1 MNARWTWWHTVYRTG
16 FCHLTKKKMT
26 MIDIIQN
33 IFAYDFMRNA
43 LFASLLV
50 GVVCGLIGTLVVL
63 NRIVFLGGGIAH
75 AAYGGIGLAYYFG
88 QDPMLGAILFSILS
102 ALGMGAVHLRTK
114 ARSDTLIGVMWSIG
128 MAIGIIFVSL
138 TPGFKADLMS
148 YLFGSLLAVSGGDL
162 QLMTLVAL
170 MVIVFVV
177 LFYRSL
183 QAISFDETFSTVRN
197 LPVSVLYLM
206 MLVMIGLTVVMA
218 MRVVGLIMV
227 IAMLT
232 IPPAT
237 ANLFLKDMKGMM
249 VLSIGLSWLFSGV
262 GLVLSFALNLQA
274 GSVIILVAALSY
286 LAAAAIKKMAIRPK
300 A

>member
-1 MNARWTWWHTVYRTG
+1 
-16 FCHLTKKKMT
+16 
-26 MIDIIQN
+26 MINSIQN

-50 GVVCGLIGTLVVL
+50 GISCGLIGTLVVL

-75 AAYGGIGLAYYFG
+75 AAYGGVGLAYYFG
-88 QDPMLGAILFSILS
+88 QDPMLGAILFSIIS

-148 YLFGSLLAVSGGDL
+148 YLFGSLLAVSGTDL
-162 QLMTLVAL
+162 QVMAL
-170 MVIVFVV
+170 IAMLVIVFVA
-177 LFYRSL
+177 LLYRSL

-197 LPVSVLYLM
+197 LPVKELYLL
-206 MLVMIGLTVVMA
+206 MLVMIGLTVVVA

-249 VLSIGLSWLFSGV
+249 LLSIGLGWLFSSV
-262 GLVLSFALNLQA
+262 GLVVSFALNLQA
-274 GSVIILVAALSY
+274 GPVIILVAALSY
-286 LAAAAIKKMAIRPK
+286 LAAAGIKKLAVHPK

>member
-1 MNARWTWWHTVYRTG
+1 
-16 FCHLTKKKMT
+16 
-26 MIDIIQN
+26 MIDSIQN
-33 IFAYDFMRNA
+33 MFAYDFMRNA

-50 GVVCGLIGTLVVL
+50 GIACGLIGTLVVL

-88 QDPMLGAILFSILS
+88 QDPMLGAILFSIIS

-148 YLFGSLLAVSGGDL
+148 YLFGSLLAVSSGDL
-162 QLMTLVAL
+162 QVMALVAL
-170 MVIVFVV
+170 LVIVLVGF
-177 LFYRSL
+177 FFRSL

-197 LPVSVLYLM
+197 LPVTGLYLM
-206 MLVMIGLTVVMA
+206 MLDMIGLTVVVT

-249 VLSIGLSWLFSGV
+249 LLSIGLSWLFSSV
-262 GLVLSFALNLQA
+262 GLVVSFALNLQA

-286 LAAAAIKKMAIRPK
+286 LAAAGIKKLAVHPQT
-300 A
+300 

>member
-1 MNARWTWWHTVYRTG
+1 
-16 FCHLTKKKMT
+16 MT
-26 MIDIIQN
+26 MINQIQ
-33 IFAYDFMRNA
+33 IMFSYDFMRNA
-43 LFASLLV
+43 LYASLLV
-50 GVVCGLIGTLVVL
+50 GVACGLIGTLVVL

-102 ALGMGAVHLRTK
+102 ALGMGLVHLRTK

-148 YLFGSLLAVSGGDL
+148 YLFGSLLAVSGADL
-162 QLMTLVAL
+162 RLMAVVVLLVIA
-170 MVIVFVV
+170 FVV
-177 LFYRSL
+177 LLYRSL

-197 LPVSVLYLM
+197 LPVAVLYLV
-206 MLVMIGLTVVMA
+206 MLVMIGLTVVVA

-249 VLSIGLSWLFSGV
+249 LLSIGLGWIFSTV
-262 GLVLSFALNLQA
+262 GLIVSFALNLQA
-274 GSVIILVAALSY
+274 GSVIILVASLSY
-286 LAAAAIKKMAIRPK
+286 LLAAGVKKLVVHLKP
-300 A
+300 

>member
-1 MNARWTWWHTVYRTG
+1 
-16 FCHLTKKKMT
+16 MT
-26 MIDIIQN
+26 MINQIQ
-33 IFAYDFMRNA
+33 IMFSYDFMRNA
-43 LFASLLV
+43 LYASLLV
-50 GVVCGLIGTLVVL
+50 GVACGLIGTLVVL

-102 ALGMGAVHLRTK
+102 ALGMGLVHLRTK

-148 YLFGSLLAVSGGDL
+148 YLFGSLLAVSGADL
-162 QLMTLVAL
+162 RLMAVVVVLVIA
-170 MVIVFVV
+170 FVV
-177 LFYRSL
+177 LLYRSL

-197 LPVSVLYLM
+197 LPVAVLYLV
-206 MLVMIGLTVVMA
+206 MLVMIGLTVVVA

-249 VLSIGLSWLFSGV
+249 LLSIGLGWLFSTI
-262 GLVLSFALNLQA
+262 GLIVSFALNLQA
-274 GSVIILVAALSY
+274 GSVIILVASLSY
-286 LAAAAIKKMAIRPK
+286 LLAAGVKKLVVHLKP
-300 A
+300 

>member
-1 MNARWTWWHTVYRTG
+1 
-16 FCHLTKKKMT
+16 
-26 MIDIIQN
+26 MIDLLRN
-33 IFAYDFMRNA
+33 MFSYDFMRNA

-50 GVVCGLIGTLVVL
+50 GVACGLIGTLVVL

-102 ALGMGAVHLRTK
+102 ALGMGLVHLRTK

-148 YLFGSLLAVSGGDL
+148 YLFGSLLAVSGSDL
-162 QLMTLVAL
+162 QVMAL
-170 MVIVFVV
+170 IAALVIVFVV
-177 LFYRSL
+177 LLYRSL
-183 QAISFDETFSTVRN
+183 QAIFFDETFSTIRN
-197 LPVSVLYLM
+197 LPVAALYLV
-206 MLVMIGLTVVMA
+206 MLVMIGLTVVVA
-218 MRVVGLIMV
+218 MRIVGLIMV

-249 VLSIGLSWLFSGV
+249 LLSIGLGWLFSII
-262 GLVLSFALNLQA
+262 GLILSFALNLQA
-274 GSVIILVAALSY
+274 GSIIILVAALSY
-286 LAAAAIKKMAIRPK
+286 LGAAAVKKLIIRPK

>member
-1 MNARWTWWHTVYRTG
+1 
-16 FCHLTKKKMT
+16 
-26 MIDIIQN
+26 
-33 IFAYDFMRNA
+33 
-43 LFASLLV
+43 
-50 GVVCGLIGTLVVL
+50 
-63 NRIVFLGGGIAH
+63 
-75 AAYGGIGLAYYFG
+75 
-88 QDPMLGAILFSILS
+88 MLGAVLFSILS
-102 ALGMGAVHLRTK
+102 ALGMGVVHLRTK
-114 ARSDTLIGVMWSIG
+114 TRSDTLIGVMWSIG
-128 MAIGIIFVSL
+128 MAVGIIFVSL

-148 YLFGSLLAVSGGDL
+148 YLFGSLLAVSDADL
-162 QLMTLVAL
+162 LVMALVAL
-170 MVIVFVV
+170 LVLIFVL

-197 LPVSVLYLM
+197 LPVAVLYLM
-206 MLVMIGLTVVMA
+206 MLVMIGLTVVVA

-249 VLSIGLSWLFSGV
+249 LLSVGLSWLFSAF

-274 GSVIILVAALSY
+274 GSVIILVAAMSY
-286 LAAAAIKKMAIRPK
+286 LAASAIKKLAIRPK

>member
-1 MNARWTWWHTVYRTG
+1 
-16 FCHLTKKKMT
+16 MT
-26 MIDIIQN
+26 MINQIQ
-33 IFAYDFMRNA
+33 IMFSYDFMRNA
-43 LFASLLV
+43 LYASLLV
-50 GVVCGLIGTLVVL
+50 GVACGLIGTLVVL

-102 ALGMGAVHLRTK
+102 ALGMGLVHLRTK

-148 YLFGSLLAVSGGDL
+148 YLFGSLLAVSGADL
-162 QLMTLVAL
+162 RLMAVVVLLVIA
-170 MVIVFVV
+170 FVV
-177 LFYRSL
+177 LLYRSL

-197 LPVSVLYLM
+197 LPVAVLYLV
-206 MLVMIGLTVVMA
+206 MLVMIGLTVVVA

-237 ANLFLKDMKGMM
+237 ANLFLKDMKGMIL
-249 VLSIGLSWLFSGV
+249 LSIGLGWLFSTV
-262 GLVLSFALNLQA
+262 GLIVSFALNLQA
-274 GSVIILVAALSY
+274 GSVIILVASLSY
-286 LAAAAIKKMAIRPK
+286 LLAAGVKKLVVHLKP
-300 A
+300 

>member
-1 MNARWTWWHTVYRTG
+1 
-16 FCHLTKKKMT
+16 MT
-26 MIDIIQN
+26 MINQIQ
-33 IFAYDFMRNA
+33 IMFSYDFMRNA
-43 LFASLLV
+43 LYASLLV
-50 GVVCGLIGTLVVL
+50 GVACGLIGTLVVL

-102 ALGMGAVHLRTK
+102 ALGMGLVHLRTK

-148 YLFGSLLAVSGGDL
+148 YLFGSLLAVSGADL
-162 QLMTLVAL
+162 RLMAVVVLLVIA
-170 MVIVFVV
+170 FVV
-177 LFYRSL
+177 LLYRSL

-197 LPVSVLYLM
+197 LPVAVLYLV
-206 MLVMIGLTVVMA
+206 MLVMIGLTVVVA

-249 VLSIGLSWLFSGV
+249 LLSIGLGWLFSTI
-262 GLVLSFALNLQA
+262 GLIVSFALNLQA
-274 GSVIILVAALSY
+274 GSVIILVASLSY
-286 LAAAAIKKMAIRPK
+286 LLAAGVIKLVVHLKP
-300 A
+300 

>member
-1 MNARWTWWHTVYRTG
+1 
-16 FCHLTKKKMT
+16 MT
-26 MIDIIQN
+26 MINQIQ
-33 IFAYDFMRNA
+33 IMFSYDFMRNA
-43 LFASLLV
+43 LYASLLV
-50 GVVCGLIGTLVVL
+50 GVACGLIGTLVVL

-102 ALGMGAVHLRTK
+102 ALGMGLVHLRTK

-148 YLFGSLLAVSGGDL
+148 YLFGSLLAVSSADL
-162 QLMTLVAL
+162 RVMAVVVLLVIA
-170 MVIVFVV
+170 FVV
-177 LFYRSL
+177 LLYRSL

-197 LPVSVLYLM
+197 LPVAVLYLV
-206 MLVMIGLTVVMA
+206 MLVMIGLTVVVA

-249 VLSIGLSWLFSGV
+249 LLSIGLGWLVSTV
-262 GLVLSFALNLQA
+262 GLIVSFALNLQA
-274 GSVIILVAALSY
+274 GSVIILVASLSY
-286 LAAAAIKKMAIRPK
+286 LLAAGVKKLIVHLKP
-300 A
+300 

>member
-1 MNARWTWWHTVYRTG
+1 
-16 FCHLTKKKMT
+16 MT
-26 MIDIIQN
+26 MINQIQ
-33 IFAYDFMRNA
+33 IMFSYDFMRNA
-43 LFASLLV
+43 LYASLLV
-50 GVVCGLIGTLVVL
+50 GVACGLIGTLVVL

-102 ALGMGAVHLRTK
+102 ALGMGLVHLRTK

-148 YLFGSLLAVSGGDL
+148 YLFGSLLAVSGADL
-162 QLMTLVAL
+162 RLMAVVVLLVIA
-170 MVIVFVV
+170 FVV
-177 LFYRSL
+177 LLYRSL

-197 LPVSVLYLM
+197 LPVAVLYLV
-206 MLVMIGLTVVMA
+206 MLVMIGLTVVVA

-249 VLSIGLSWLFSGV
+249 LLSIGLGWIFSTV
-262 GLVLSFALNLQA
+262 GLIVSFALNLQA
-274 GSVIILVAALSY
+274 GSVIILVASLSY
-286 LAAAAIKKMAIRPK
+286 LLAAGVIKLVVHLKP
-300 A
+300 

>member
-1 MNARWTWWHTVYRTG
+1 
-16 FCHLTKKKMT
+16 MT
-26 MIDIIQN
+26 MINQIQ
-33 IFAYDFMRNA
+33 IMFSYDFMRNA
-43 LFASLLV
+43 LYASLLV
-50 GVVCGLIGTLVVL
+50 GVACGLIGTLVVL

-102 ALGMGAVHLRTK
+102 ALGMGLVHLRTK

-128 MAIGIIFVSL
+128 MAIGIIFVNL

-148 YLFGSLLAVSGGDL
+148 YLFGSLLAVSGADL
-162 QLMTLVAL
+162 RLMAVVVLLVIA
-170 MVIVFVV
+170 FVV
-177 LFYRSL
+177 LLYRSL

-197 LPVSVLYLM
+197 LPVAVLYLV
-206 MLVMIGLTVVMA
+206 MLVMIGLTVVVA

-249 VLSIGLSWLFSGV
+249 LLSIGLGWLFSTV
-262 GLVLSFALNLQA
+262 GLIVSFALNLQA
-274 GSVIILVAALSY
+274 GSVIILVASLSY
-286 LAAAAIKKMAIRPK
+286 LLAAGVKKLIVHLKP
-300 A
+300 

>member
-1 MNARWTWWHTVYRTG
+1 
-16 FCHLTKKKMT
+16 MT
-26 MIDIIQN
+26 MINQIQ
-33 IFAYDFMRNA
+33 IMFSYDFMRNA
-43 LFASLLV
+43 LYASLLV
-50 GVVCGLIGTLVVL
+50 GVACGLIGTLVVL

-102 ALGMGAVHLRTK
+102 ALGMGLVHLRTK

-148 YLFGSLLAVSGGDL
+148 YLFGSLLAVYGADL
-162 QLMTLVAL
+162 RLMAVVVVLVIA
-170 MVIVFVV
+170 FVV
-177 LFYRSL
+177 LLYRSL

-197 LPVSVLYLM
+197 LPVAVLYLV
-206 MLVMIGLTVVMA
+206 MLVMIGLTVVVA

-249 VLSIGLSWLFSGV
+249 LLSIGLGWLFSTI
-262 GLVLSFALNLQA
+262 GLIVSFALNLQA
-274 GSVIILVAALSY
+274 GSVIILVASLSY
-286 LAAAAIKKMAIRPK
+286 LLAAGVKKLVVHLKP
-300 A
+300 

>member
-1 MNARWTWWHTVYRTG
+1 
-16 FCHLTKKKMT
+16 MT
-26 MIDIIQN
+26 MINQIQ
-33 IFAYDFMRNA
+33 IMFSYDFMRNA
-43 LFASLLV
+43 LYASLLV
-50 GVVCGLIGTLVVL
+50 GVACGLIGTLVVL

-102 ALGMGAVHLRTK
+102 ALGMGLVHLRTK

-148 YLFGSLLAVSGGDL
+148 YLFGSLLAVYGADL
-162 QLMTLVAL
+162 RLMAVVVLLVIA
-170 MVIVFVV
+170 FVV
-177 LFYRSL
+177 LLYRSL

-197 LPVSVLYLM
+197 LPVAVLYLV
-206 MLVMIGLTVVMA
+206 MLVMIGLTVVVA

-249 VLSIGLSWLFSGV
+249 LLSIGLGWLFSTV
-262 GLVLSFALNLQA
+262 GLIVSFALNLQA
-274 GSVIILVAALSY
+274 GSVIILVASLSY
-286 LAAAAIKKMAIRPK
+286 LLAAGVKKLVVHLKP
-300 A
+300 

>member
-1 MNARWTWWHTVYRTG
+1 
-16 FCHLTKKKMT
+16 MT
-26 MIDIIQN
+26 MIEFIQN

-43 LFASLLV
+43 LYASLLV
-50 GVVCGLIGTLVVL
+50 GVACGLIGTLVVL

-88 QDPMLGAILFSILS
+88 QDPLLGAILFSIIS
-102 ALGMGAVHLRTK
+102 ALGMGLVHLRTK

-148 YLFGSLLAVSGGDL
+148 YLFGSLLAVSAEDL
-162 QLMTLVAL
+162 RVMALVAVL
-170 MVIVFVV
+170 VILFVV
-177 LFYRSL
+177 LLYRSL

-197 LPVSVLYLM
+197 LPVVALYLL
-206 MLVMIGLTVVMA
+206 MLVMIGLTVVVA
-218 MRVVGLIMV
+218 MRIVGLILV
-227 IAMLT
+227 IALLT

-249 VLSIGLSWLFSGV
+249 LLSV
-262 GLVLSFALNLQA
+262 GLGWIFSFVGLIAAFALNLQA
-274 GSVIILVAALSY
+274 GPVIILVASLSY
-286 LAAAAIKKMAIRPK
+286 LIAAAAKKLTISQK
-300 A
+300 S

>member
-1 MNARWTWWHTVYRTG
+1 
-16 FCHLTKKKMT
+16 MT
-26 MIDIIQN
+26 MINQIQ
-33 IFAYDFMRNA
+33 IMFSYDFMRNA
-43 LFASLLV
+43 LYASLLV
-50 GVVCGLIGTLVVL
+50 GVACGLIGTLVVL

-102 ALGMGAVHLRTK
+102 ALGMGLVHLRTK

-148 YLFGSLLAVSGGDL
+148 YLFGSLLAVSGADL
-162 QLMTLVAL
+162 RLMAVVVLLVIA
-170 MVIVFVV
+170 FVV
-177 LFYRSL
+177 LLYRSL

-197 LPVSVLYLM
+197 LPVAVLYLV
-206 MLVMIGLTVVMA
+206 MLVMIGLTVVVA

-249 VLSIGLSWLFSGV
+249 LLSIGLGWLFSTI
-262 GLVLSFALNLQA
+262 GLIVSFALNLQA
-274 GSVIILVAALSY
+274 GSVIILVASLSY
-286 LAAAAIKKMAIRPK
+286 LLAAGVKKLVVHLKP
-300 A
+300 

>member
-1 MNARWTWWHTVYRTG
+1 
-16 FCHLTKKKMT
+16 
-26 MIDIIQN
+26 MIQSIQT
-33 IFAYDFMRNA
+33 IFAYDFMRSA

-50 GVVCGLIGTLVVL
+50 GVVAGLIGTLVVL

-88 QDPMLGAILFSILS
+88 QDPMLGAILFSILA
-102 ALGMGAVHLRTK
+102 ALGMGVVHLRTK
-114 ARSDTLIGVMWSIG
+114 ARSDTLIGVMWSLG
-128 MAIGIIFVSL
+128 MAVGIIFVSL

-162 QLMTLVAL
+162 LVMALVAL
-170 MVIVFVV
+170 LVIVFVL
-177 LFYRSL
+177 LFFRSL

-197 LPVSVLYLM
+197 LPVAVLYLM
-206 MLVMIGLTVVMA
+206 MLVMIGLTVVVA

-249 VLSIGLSWLFSGV
+249 FLSVGLSWLFSV
-262 GLVLSFALNLQA
+262 LGLVLSFALNLQA

-286 LAAAAIKKMAIRPK
+286 LAAAAVKKLLNRPQP
-300 A
+300 

>member
-1 MNARWTWWHTVYRTG
+1 
-16 FCHLTKKKMT
+16 
-26 MIDIIQN
+26 MIDLLRN
-33 IFAYDFMRNA
+33 MFSYDFMRNA

-50 GVVCGLIGTLVVL
+50 GVACGLIGTLVVL

-102 ALGMGAVHLRTK
+102 ALGMGLVHLRTK

-138 TPGFKADLMS
+138 SPGFKADLMS
-148 YLFGSLLAVSGGDL
+148 YLFGSLLAVSGSDL
-162 QLMTLVAL
+162 QVMAL
-170 MVIVFVV
+170 IAALVIVFVV
-177 LFYRSL
+177 LLYRSL
-183 QAISFDETFSTVRN
+183 QAISFDETFSTIRN
-197 LPVSVLYLM
+197 LPVAALYLV
-206 MLVMIGLTVVMA
+206 MLVMIGLTVVVA
-218 MRVVGLIMV
+218 MRIVGLIMV

-249 VLSIGLSWLFSGV
+249 LLSIGLGWLFSII
-262 GLVLSFALNLQA
+262 GLILSFALNLQA
-274 GSVIILVAALSY
+274 GSIIILVAALSY
-286 LAAAAIKKMAIRPK
+286 LGAAAVKKLIIRPK

>member
-1 MNARWTWWHTVYRTG
+1 
-16 FCHLTKKKMT
+16 MT
-26 MIDIIQN
+26 MINQIQ
-33 IFAYDFMRNA
+33 IMFSYDFMRNA
-43 LFASLLV
+43 LYASLLV
-50 GVVCGLIGTLVVL
+50 GVACGLIGTLVVL

-102 ALGMGAVHLRTK
+102 ALGMGLVHLRTK

-148 YLFGSLLAVSGGDL
+148 YLFGSLLAVSGADL
-162 QLMTLVAL
+162 RLMAVVVLLVIA
-170 MVIVFVV
+170 FVV
-177 LFYRSL
+177 LLYRSL

-197 LPVSVLYLM
+197 LPVAVLYLV
-206 MLVMIGLTVVMA
+206 MLVMIGLTVVVA

-249 VLSIGLSWLFSGV
+249 LLSIGLGWLFSTI
-262 GLVLSFALNLQA
+262 GLIVSFALNLQA
-274 GSVIILVAALSY
+274 GSVIILVASLSY
-286 LAAAAIKKMAIRPK
+286 LLAAGVKKLIVHLKP
-300 A
+300 

>member
-1 MNARWTWWHTVYRTG
+1 
-16 FCHLTKKKMT
+16 MT
-26 MIDIIQN
+26 MINQIQ
-33 IFAYDFMRNA
+33 IMFSYDFMRNA
-43 LFASLLV
+43 LYASLLV
-50 GVVCGLIGTLVVL
+50 GVACGLIGTLVVL

-102 ALGMGAVHLRTK
+102 ALGMGLVHLRTK

-148 YLFGSLLAVSGGDL
+148 YLFGSLLAVSGADL
-162 QLMTLVAL
+162 RLMAVVVVLVIA
-170 MVIVFVV
+170 FVV
-177 LFYRSL
+177 LLYRSL

-197 LPVSVLYLM
+197 LPVAVLYLV
-206 MLVMIGLTVVMA
+206 MLVMIGLTVVVA

-249 VLSIGLSWLFSGV
+249 LLSIGLGWLFSTV
-262 GLVLSFALNLQA
+262 GLIVSFALNLQA
-274 GSVIILVAALSY
+274 GSVIILVASLSY
-286 LAAAAIKKMAIRPK
+286 LLAAGVKKLIVHLKP
-300 A
+300 

>member
-1 MNARWTWWHTVYRTG
+1 
-16 FCHLTKKKMT
+16 
-26 MIDIIQN
+26 MIDTIQN

-102 ALGMGAVHLRTK
+102 ALGMGVVHLRTK

-128 MAIGIIFVSL
+128 MAVGIIFVSL

-162 QLMTLVAL
+162 LVMALVAL
-170 MVIVFVV
+170 LVIVFVL

-197 LPVSVLYLM
+197 LPVAALYLM
-206 MLVMIGLTVVMA
+206 MLVMIGLTVVVA

-249 VLSIGLSWLFSGV
+249 LLSVGLSWLFSAAGFNP
-262 GLVLSFALNLQA
+262 GFSHFNLQA

-286 LAAAAIKKMAIRPK
+286 LAAAAYKKLSVHAKP
-300 A
+300 

>member
-1 MNARWTWWHTVYRTG
+1 
-16 FCHLTKKKMT
+16 MT
-26 MIDIIQN
+26 MINQIQ
-33 IFAYDFMRNA
+33 IMFSYDFMRNA
-43 LFASLLV
+43 LYASLLV
-50 GVVCGLIGTLVVL
+50 GVACGLIGMLVVL

-102 ALGMGAVHLRTK
+102 ALGMGLVHLRTK

-148 YLFGSLLAVSGGDL
+148 YLFGSLLAVSGADL
-162 QLMTLVAL
+162 RLMAVVVLLVIA
-170 MVIVFVV
+170 FVV
-177 LFYRSL
+177 LLYRSL

-197 LPVSVLYLM
+197 LPVAVLYLV
-206 MLVMIGLTVVMA
+206 MLVMIGLTVVVA

-249 VLSIGLSWLFSGV
+249 LLSIGLGWLFSTI
-262 GLVLSFALNLQA
+262 GLIVSFALNLQA
-274 GSVIILVAALSY
+274 GSVIILVASLSY
-286 LAAAAIKKMAIRPK
+286 LLAAGVKKLVVHLKP
-300 A
+300 

>member
-1 MNARWTWWHTVYRTG
+1 
-16 FCHLTKKKMT
+16 
-26 MIDIIQN
+26 MIDLLRN
-33 IFAYDFMRNA
+33 MFSYDFMRNA

-50 GVVCGLIGTLVVL
+50 GVACGLIGTLVVL

-102 ALGMGAVHLRTK
+102 ALGMGLVHLRTK

-148 YLFGSLLAVSGGDL
+148 YLFGSLLAVSGADL
-162 QLMTLVAL
+162 RLMAVVVLLVIA
-170 MVIVFVV
+170 FVV
-177 LFYRSL
+177 LLYRSL

-197 LPVSVLYLM
+197 LPVAVLYLVI
-206 MLVMIGLTVVMA
+206 LVMIGLTVVVA

-249 VLSIGLSWLFSGV
+249 LLSIGLGWLFSTI
-262 GLVLSFALNLQA
+262 GLIVSFALNLQA
-274 GSVIILVAALSY
+274 GSVIILVASLSY
-286 LAAAAIKKMAIRPK
+286 LLAAGVKKLVVHLKP
-300 A
+300 

>member
-1 MNARWTWWHTVYRTG
+1 
-16 FCHLTKKKMT
+16 MT
-26 MIDIIQN
+26 MINQIQ
-33 IFAYDFMRNA
+33 IMFSYDFMRNA
-43 LFASLLV
+43 LYASLLV
-50 GVVCGLIGTLVVL
+50 GVACGLIGTLVVL

-102 ALGMGAVHLRTK
+102 ALGMGLVHLRTK

-148 YLFGSLLAVSGGDL
+148 YLFGSLLAVSGADL
-162 QLMTLVAL
+162 RLMAVVVVLVIA
-170 MVIVFVV
+170 FVV
-177 LFYRSL
+177 LLYRSL

-197 LPVSVLYLM
+197 LPVAVLYLV
-206 MLVMIGLTVVMA
+206 MLVMIGLTVVVS

-249 VLSIGLSWLFSGV
+249 LLSIGLGWLFSTI
-262 GLVLSFALNLQA
+262 GLIVSFALNLQA
-274 GSVIILVAALSY
+274 GSVIILVASLSY
-286 LAAAAIKKMAIRPK
+286 LLAAGVKKLVVHLKP
-300 A
+300 

>member
-1 MNARWTWWHTVYRTG
+1 M
-16 FCHLTKKKMT
+16 FS
-26 MIDIIQN
+26 
-33 IFAYDFMRNA
+33 YDFMRNA

-50 GVVCGLIGTLVVL
+50 GVACGLIGTLVVL

-102 ALGMGAVHLRTK
+102 ALGMGVVHLRTR

-148 YLFGSLLAVSGGDL
+148 YLFGSLLAVSGSDL
-162 QLMTLVAL
+162 QVMAL
-170 MVIVFVV
+170 IAALVIVFVV
-177 LFYRSL
+177 LLYRSL
-183 QAISFDETFSTVRN
+183 QAISFDETFSTIRN
-197 LPVSVLYLM
+197 LPVAALYLV
-206 MLVMIGLTVVMA
+206 MLVMIGLTV
-218 MRVVGLIMV
+218 V

-249 VLSIGLSWLFSGV
+249 LLSIGLGWLFSII
-262 GLVLSFALNLQA
+262 GLILSFALNLQA
-274 GSVIILVAALSY
+274 GSIIILVAALSY
-286 LAAAAIKKMAIRPK
+286 LAAAAVKKLIIRPK